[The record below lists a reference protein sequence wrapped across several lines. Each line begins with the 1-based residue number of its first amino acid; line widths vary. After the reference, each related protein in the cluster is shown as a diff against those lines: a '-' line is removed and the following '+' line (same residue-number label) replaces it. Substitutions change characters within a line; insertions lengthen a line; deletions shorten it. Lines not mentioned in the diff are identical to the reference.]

1 MKLYD
6 IAYDPIEI
14 VSSDGSVWPILLLVV
29 AVAAAAA
36 ALILVL
42 RKRKKAGKGASP
54 EKKDEE

>member
-14 VSSDGSVWPILLLVV
+14 VSGGRSAWPILLLVV
-29 AVAAAAA
+29 AVAAAAV

>member
-14 VSSDGSVWPILLLVV
+14 VSGGRSVWPILLLVV